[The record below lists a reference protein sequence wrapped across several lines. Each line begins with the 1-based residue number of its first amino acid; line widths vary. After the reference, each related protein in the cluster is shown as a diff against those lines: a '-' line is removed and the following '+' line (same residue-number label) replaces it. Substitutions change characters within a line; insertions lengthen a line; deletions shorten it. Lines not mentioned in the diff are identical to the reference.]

1 MVVYRKHLENPHIG
15 QLPTY
20 HYADEY
26 SKFTQKRELRY
37 TYSPNPSLQG
47 VTTSVSY
54 YIDSNEVDEQ
64 TFNEVMVKI
73 QGGYEIRTNKRC
85 EFQVIEDEDGCT
97 TWELN
102 VGDDKMNPSIW
113 DFLNE
118 QAEISNRYSSQ
129 NVEKA
134 VREKTLRK
142 MLRRYDYNELFGGID
157 MNKNISITNYKY
169 DEKTGRTTIWWS
181 DNTQTTVTAD
191 PDTESSQYVGF
202 VSACA
207 KKLFGNK
214 STYLNQFDKWTVKI
228 PARQK
233 AEAERKAAEEKEL
246 AERRAKRA
254 AKKAER
260 KAKRDIE
267 IRAKQLADEYYAQ
280 EIEDEAEKI
289 AHEKY
294 GVPKNWFDGY
304 SED

>member
-1 MVVYRKHLENPHIG
+1 MVVYRKHSASSSASL
-15 QLPTY
+15 LDY
-20 HYADEY
+20 LDYRYADEY
-26 SKFTQKRELRY
+26 SKFTQKREMKY
-37 TYSPNPSLQG
+37 AYNPKSSSISAICS
-47 VTTSVSY
+47 VTY
-54 YIDSNEVDEQ
+54 YIDGNEVDEH

-73 QGGYEIRTNKRC
+73 QNGYEIRTNKISK
-85 EFQVIEDEDGCT
+85 FQRVEDGVSET
-97 TWELN
+97 TWKLN
-102 VGDDKMNPSIW
+102 VEDDKMKPRIW

-118 QAEISNRYSSQ
+118 QAELSNRYSSQ
-129 NVEKA
+129 DVEKA
-134 VREKTLRK
+134 LREMFNDHFKS
-142 MLRRYDYNELFGGID
+142 FGGID
-157 MNKNISITNYKY
+157 MNKNITITNYKY
-169 DEKTGRTTIWWS
+169 DEKTATTTIWWS
-181 DNTQTTVTAD
+181 DKTQTSVTAD
-191 PDTESSQYVGF
+191 NVSEATEFEGYCA
-202 VSACA
+202 ACA

-233 AEAERKAAEEKEL
+233 VEAEKKAAEDKAREE
-246 AERRAKRA
+246 ARAKRA

-267 IRAKQLADEYYAQ
+267 IRAKQLADIYYAQ